1 MPKISSYSSVRY
13 NVGWNSLFFPTVHV
27 NFWIASFQES
37 LPNVKVCT
45 VGKQCNLAHYIY
57 CLVIWT
63 GSFTQGVDPF
73 YKELPSADKRSPV
86 QTASEART
94 VNLLWHIKHSTYT
107 FVLTVNP
114 SGLLLF
120 IKKVHFFSSSSMWF
134 YYRVYPAKWI
144 QNSYVWLKL
153 RKRDTLKLFQMLQSL
168 KWQVS
173 NTFPRLEGLPVSW
186 LFRKPEVW
194 VYKL

>member
-45 VGKQCNLAHYIY
+45 VGKQCNSAHYIY

-94 VNLLWHIKHSTYT
+94 VNLLWHMKHSTYT

-114 SGLLLF
+114 SGLILF
-120 IKKVHFFSSSSMWF
+120 IKKVHFFF
-134 YYRVYPAKWI
+134 HLLACDFTI
-144 QNSYVWLKL
+144 GC
-153 RKRDTLKLFQMLQSL
+153 TLQSESKIATCDWNL
-168 KWQVS
+168 EKEI
-173 NTFPRLEGLPVSW
+173 RLNY
-186 LFRKPEVW
+186 FRCYSRW
-194 VYKL
+194 SGRSLTRFQG